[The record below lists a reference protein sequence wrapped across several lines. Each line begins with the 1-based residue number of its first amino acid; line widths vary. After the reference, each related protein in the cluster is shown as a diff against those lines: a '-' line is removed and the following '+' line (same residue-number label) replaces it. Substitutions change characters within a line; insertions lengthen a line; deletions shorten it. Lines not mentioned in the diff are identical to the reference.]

1 MGKSVDSL
9 DIRQQFAKLDLWP
22 YSALD
27 KKKEVIRVSPCEEAD
42 LDALTRMYDTYEP
55 KAAIQGLPPVDHNT
69 RIEWI
74 RSSLHTA
81 MNLKAE
87 LGDALI
93 AHGML
98 YPMPGLKSVEFTLF
112 VHNQTQNRG
121 IGNIVAY
128 LLFAA
133 AKRLGYKKVW
143 VFESRNNARTLRMYH
158 KVGFREV
165 RREVNELELELD
177 LAKASETPELSEII
191 TPVVPSTGRI
201 TAPDYLAGQSVLPDT
216 RSVIIYSPLFEEF
229 TISKDHPFITARS
242 RLFLD
247 MCARHDLLRLPGAQI
262 MEPVPID
269 ENSVLVFHDIHY
281 YHYLVMASRGVFN
294 PRMLSYGIGTG
305 DNPVAHGVLE
315 YSMLA
320 VGSSV
325 MGADLLISQ
334 PHVELVFSP
343 TGGFHHAGPNYAAG
357 FCYLNDIVIAI
368 RYLLQEGCR
377 VLYFDM
383 DAHHGDGVQF
393 AFYSE
398 PRVLTISLHESA
410 RTLFPW
416 NSGFENE
423 LGEGEGV
430 GYNINIPLAPG
441 TEDQIYREVF
451 HRIVSPIARAYK
463 PDICVLAAGV
473 DAMYNDSM
481 SHLSLTNNIFTEVIN
496 EMRNLMPKMLMLGA
510 GGYNP
515 RNIARDW
522 TLAWAVLHD
531 AEPDSDYF
539 GQMGG
544 RAAAAIEGSSLRDTH
559 PFISPTRIAEARAEA
574 RRVMTYLEKQV
585 FPIHRLTPQPA

>member
-1 MGKSVDSL
+1 M

-27 KKKEVIRVSPCEEAD
+27 KKKEVISVSPCGDAD
-42 LDALTRMYDTYEP
+42 LDALTRMYNTYEP

-98 YPMPGLKSVEFTLF
+98 YPMPGPDIVEFTLF

-133 AKRLGYKKVW
+133 AKRIGYKKVW

-158 KVGFREV
+158 KIGFREV
-165 RREVNELELELD
+165 RREINELELELD
-177 LAKASETPELSEII
+177 LAVVQETPELSEII
-191 TPVVPSTGRI
+191 TPVAPSTGRI
-201 TAPDYLAGQSVLPDT
+201 TSPDYLAGQSVLPGT
-216 RSVIIYSPLFEEF
+216 RSIIISSPRFEEF

-247 MCARHDLLRLPGAQI
+247 MCARHNLLNLPGTQT
-262 MEPVPID
+262 MEPLPID

-294 PRMLSYGIGTG
+294 PHMLSYGIGTD
-305 DNPVAHGVLE
+305 DNPIATGVLE

-320 VGSSV
+320 VGASV

-334 PHVELVFSP
+334 PHIELVFSP

-368 RYLLQEGCR
+368 RYLLQEGYR

-393 AFYSE
+393 AFYNE

-430 GYNINIPLAPG
+430 GYNINVPLAPG
-441 TEDQIYREVF
+441 TEDQIYRDVF
-451 HRIVSPIARAYK
+451 HRIVSPLARAYK

-481 SHLSLTNNIFTEVIN
+481 SHLSLTNNIFTEVIH
-496 EMRNLMPKMLMLGA
+496 EMRTLVPKMLMLGA

-544 RAAAAIEGSSLRDTH
+544 RAAAAIEGASLRDTH

-585 FPIHRLTPQPA
+585 FPIHSVTPHPV

>member
-93 AHGML
+93 AHGMP

-281 YHYLVMASRGVFN
+281 YHYL
-294 PRMLSYGIGTG
+294 
-305 DNPVAHGVLE
+305 
-315 YSMLA
+315 
-320 VGSSV
+320 
-325 MGADLLISQ
+325 
-334 PHVELVFSP
+334 
-343 TGGFHHAGPNYAAG
+343 
-357 FCYLNDIVIAI
+357 
-368 RYLLQEGCR
+368 
-377 VLYFDM
+377 
-383 DAHHGDGVQF
+383 
-393 AFYSE
+393 
-398 PRVLTISLHESA
+398 
-410 RTLFPW
+410 TL
-416 NSGFENE
+416 
-423 LGEGEGV
+423 
-430 GYNINIPLAPG
+430 
-441 TEDQIYREVF
+441 
-451 HRIVSPIARAYK
+451 
-463 PDICVLAAGV
+463 
-473 DAMYNDSM
+473 
-481 SHLSLTNNIFTEVIN
+481 
-496 EMRNLMPKMLMLGA
+496 
-510 GGYNP
+510 
-515 RNIARDW
+515 
-522 TLAWAVLHD
+522 
-531 AEPDSDYF
+531 
-539 GQMGG
+539 
-544 RAAAAIEGSSLRDTH
+544 
-559 PFISPTRIAEARAEA
+559 
-574 RRVMTYLEKQV
+574 
-585 FPIHRLTPQPA
+585 